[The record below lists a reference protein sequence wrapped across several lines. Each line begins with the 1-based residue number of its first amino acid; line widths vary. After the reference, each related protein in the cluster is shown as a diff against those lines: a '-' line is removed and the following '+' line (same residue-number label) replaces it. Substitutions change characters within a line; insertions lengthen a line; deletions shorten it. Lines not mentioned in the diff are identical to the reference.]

1 MKILIISDE
10 ESEYI
15 WNLADDF
22 LKSIDF
28 TISCGDLKSEYLRFI
43 VTMTNKPLFY
53 VHGNHDS
60 HYLRSEPEG
69 CDCIDDTIMEYKGI
83 RMMGLGGSPRYKP
96 GPFQYTNKEMKRRYN
111 RLKSKFLFNKQ
122 LDLLITHSPAKG
134 LGDGEDF
141 AHQGF
146 NLFNTILD
154 KHKPIYH
161 LHGHYHLNYGNCER
175 IIKYENT
182 TIINGH
188 GYFVLEL

>member
-15 WNLADDF
+15 WNSADDF

-69 CDCIDDTIMEYKGI
+69 CDCIDDTVMEYKGI

-96 GPFQYTNKEMKRRYN
+96 GPFQYTNREMKTRYN
-111 RLKSKFLFNKQ
+111 KLKTKFLFNKQ

-134 LGDGEDF
+134 LGDGVDF

-146 NLFNTILD
+146 SVFNTILD
-154 KHKPIYH
+154 KYKPTYH
-161 LHGHYHLNYGNCER
+161 LHGHYHLNYGNNER
-175 IIKYENT
+175 IINYKNT

-188 GYFVLEL
+188 GYFVLEI